1 MWLFN
6 NLFNQHDTPDSP
18 ALLAAIER
26 AVSTVEPLLRQT
38 DDYPERFRQ
47 PVSAA
52 LEYAKRLAYSLPG
65 PVTIDREAY
74 AKDAFV
80 HALFP
85 DINAISD
92 AVTSSIALQEYL
104 RQAPGR
110 NEFYALMGTRRI
122 EKKVLGMELSAMTLQ
137 REVPQQAIYFSSHT
151 LENPSPDE
159 SHAREMTAM
168 RFFDSLVGKVK
179 ERIEQR
185 KQHKEA
191 LITERT
197 TLLPLLSTDNAP
209 KHAEAEQRLNKLTEE
224 LQAVM
229 ESLELDNY
237 LADFEAVLLH
247 PEEYLHLNRT
257 SLILDSM
264 GIKRSADD
272 GERGQQLMFSELIG
286 YDRRDWTMAIV
297 RCTNIEYHS
306 FAERLD
312 KASRYLTLY

>member
-1 MWLFN
+1 MWSLN
-6 NLFNQHDTPDSP
+6 NLFNLHDAPDNP

-26 AVSTVEPLLRQT
+26 AVSAVDPLLKQS
-38 DDYPERFRQ
+38 DDYPDHFRQ
-47 PVSAA
+47 PVSVA

-92 AVTSSIALQEYL
+92 AVTASLALQEYL
-104 RQAPGR
+104 RTSPDS

-122 EKKVLGMELSAMTLQ
+122 EKKVLGMEISASTLQ
-137 REVPQQAIYFSSHT
+137 REVPQQAVYFSSHT

-159 SHAREMTAM
+159 PHAREMSAM

-179 ERIEQR
+179 ERIAQR
-185 KQHKEA
+185 KQQKETLIEKRNGLLARLHTTNA
-191 LITERT
+191 LERTGTERQ
-197 TLLPLLSTDNAP
+197 LSEVDT
-209 KHAEAEQRLNKLTEE
+209 E
-224 LQAVM
+224 LQATL
-229 ESLELDNY
+229 ESLAPGSLI
-237 LADFEAVLLH
+237 ADFDAVLLH
-247 PEEYLHLNRT
+247 PEQYLHLNQT

-264 GIKRSADD
+264 GIKRSTND
-272 GERGQQLMFSELIG
+272 GELRQPLVFSELIG
-286 YDRRDWTMAIV
+286 YDRRDWTLAIV

-312 KASRYLTLY
+312 KAYRYLTLY

>member
-6 NLFNQHDTPDSP
+6 TLFNLHDTPENP
-18 ALLAAIER
+18 ALLAAIDR
-26 AVSTVEPLLRQT
+26 AVSAVDPLLKQT
-38 DDYPERFRQ
+38 DSYPEHFRQ
-47 PVSAA
+47 PVSVA

-92 AVTSSIALQEYL
+92 AVTASLALQEYL
-104 RQAPGR
+104 RNSPGN

-122 EKKVLGMELSAMTLQ
+122 EKKVLGMELSATTLQ
-137 REVPQQAIYFSSHT
+137 REVPQQAVYFSSHT

-159 SHAREMTAM
+159 PRAREMSAM

-185 KQHKEA
+185 KQKKEA
-191 LITERT
+191 QIERRNILQAALNT
-197 TLLPLLSTDNAP
+197 ANTIERA
-209 KHAEAEQRLNKLTEE
+209 AAEQHLAAVNAE
-224 LQAVM
+224 LQATV
-229 ESLELDNY
+229 ESLELSNFI
-237 LADFEAVLLH
+237 ADFNAVLLH
-247 PEEYLHLNRT
+247 PEEYLHLNHT
-257 SLILDSM
+257 SIILDSM

-286 YDRRDWTMAIV
+286 YDRRDWTLAIV
-297 RCTNIEYHS
+297 HCTNIEYHS
-306 FAERLD
+306 FAERLE

>member
-1 MWLFN
+1 MWLFD
-6 NLFNQHDTPDSP
+6 NLFNLHDTPDSP
-18 ALLAAIER
+18 ALLAAIDR
-26 AVSTVEPLLRQT
+26 AVSAVDPLLKQT
-38 DDYPERFRQ
+38 DDYPDRFRQ
-47 PVSAA
+47 PVSVA

-92 AVTSSIALQEYL
+92 AVTASLALQEYL
-104 RQAPGR
+104 RLSPGSK
-110 NEFYALMGTRRI
+110 EFYALMGTRRI
-122 EKKVLGMELSAMTLQ
+122 EKKVLGMEMSAMTLQ
-137 REVPQQAIYFSSHT
+137 REVPQQAVYFSSHT

-159 SHAREMTAM
+159 PRAREMTAM

-185 KQHKEA
+185 KQKKEA
-191 LITERT
+191 QIARRNALQALLNTADAIER
-197 TLLPLLSTDNAP
+197 A
-209 KHAEAEQRLNKLTEE
+209 AAEQQLAAVNAE
-224 LQAVM
+224 LQATL
-229 ESLELDNY
+229 ESLELGNHI
-237 LADFEAVLLH
+237 ADFEVVLLN
-247 PEEYLHLNRT
+247 PEQYLHLNRT
-257 SLILDSM
+257 ALIIDSM
-264 GIKRSADD
+264 GIKRSAND

-297 RCTNIEYHS
+297 RCVNVEYHS

-312 KASRYLTLY
+312 KAYRYLTLY